1 MDCIH
6 LLNSCIK
13 KVYMLETIIGSKSRA
28 AIIKLFYLNE
38 GKKFHI
44 RGVARLLGISS
55 NQARKE
61 MIRLASA
68 GLLKSEKAGNA
79 ILYFT
84 NTDLPFHDELLG
96 IVKKTAGF
104 ESIIKKKL
112 ARINGIRFAF
122 IFGSYAEG
130 KFNPKSDIDIM
141 IIGKPD
147 MVELNEAINKVEK
160 EIRRSVQ
167 YMVYPLDEFN
177 SKRGYG
183 FVKNV
188 MNKKKIF
195 LIGDLDGLEQA

>member
-1 MDCIH
+1 
-6 LLNSCIK
+6 
-13 KVYMLETIIGSKSRA
+13 MLETIIGSKSRA

-84 NTDLPFHDELLG
+84 NKDLPFHDELLG

-160 EIRRSVQ
+160 EIRRRKNNYCRIGPFPIFGHSSFQ
-167 YMVYPLDEFN
+167 GGNRSFKSFMQGPLNFLEIEI
-177 SKRGYG
+177 GQ
-183 FVKNV
+183 
-188 MNKKKIF
+188 KIRRKS
-195 LIGDLDGLEQA
+195 GTS